1 MAGVA
6 EEGTGK
12 GGSAGGEARPARR
25 GLDPLK
31 PEVFKNRP
39 HKRALVEHL
48 RSLIGAADLASK
60 QVASGAALSASAL
73 SKNLSGERLPHR
85 STIEAIIQLCGA
97 SEEVRALSLRLHT
110 AALGEAHPAFAERL
124 VMADAYE
131 ETVLLHDRLQARLQD
146 VLGEQRRRQADYD
159 DLLARHERTTHALA
173 TAKDELRTQ
182 RQHHQEETSRL
193 NTLLQEQQDAHQR
206 DRTAF
211 DARLG
216 QARADHQE
224 QLRAREEEEA
234 RLRRDLLAQ
243 EDKIRSFRG
252 LLEDSAAEASAL
264 RQERDR
270 LRVESARLREDLV
283 GLQVE
288 LAAAEAGRD
297 NPGDGDG
304 MLAPALLAVGQV
316 LDRHPAPQESGEAA
330 GRPRVARGATRHSN
344 PVTPSVADQPE
355 PGSTPKA
362 DRLKRPSAG
371 FIAAGMV
378 LLLTGPFLHTGG
390 PMADSRP
397 TAAGWWCIASGV
409 VLLLTGLIL
418 MTVRDVKNTPAA
430 TADPDEPYDYTYNF
444 PPMV

>member
-1 MAGVA
+1 
-6 EEGTGK
+6 
-12 GGSAGGEARPARR
+12 
-25 GLDPLK
+25 
-31 PEVFKNRP
+31 
-39 HKRALVEHL
+39 
-48 RSLIGAADLASK
+48 
-60 QVASGAALSASAL
+60 
-73 SKNLSGERLPHR
+73 
-85 STIEAIIQLCGA
+85 LCGA

-131 ETVLLHDRLQARLQD
+131 ETVLLHDRLQTRLED
-146 VLGEQRRRQADYD
+146 VLGDQRRRQADYD
-159 DLLARHERTTHALA
+159 DLLARHETTTQALA
-173 TAKDELRTQ
+173 TTEDELRTQ
-182 RQHHQEETSRL
+182 RQHHQEETSHL

-206 DRTAF
+206 DRTAL
-211 DARLG
+211 DAQLG
-216 QARADHQE
+216 RARADHQD
-224 QLRAREEEEA
+224 QLRAREQEEA
-234 RLRRDLLAQ
+234 RLRQELLAQ

-270 LRVESARLREDLV
+270 LRMECARLREDLV

-297 NPGDGDG
+297 NPADGDG
-304 MLAPALLAVGQV
+304 VLAPALLAVGEV

-330 GRPRVARGATRHSN
+330 GRPRVARAATQHSN
-344 PVTPSVADQPE
+344 PAAPSVPAQPE
-355 PGSTPKA
+355 PDSTPQA
-362 DRLKRPSAG
+362 DRLKRASVGVVAVAL
-371 FIAAGMV
+371 I

>member
-6 EEGTGK
+6 DEGTGRDDA
-12 GGSAGGEARPARR
+12 AGGGARPARR

-31 PEVFKNRP
+31 PEVFEKRP

-131 ETVLLHDRLQARLQD
+131 ETVLLHDRLQARLED

-159 DLLARHERTTHALA
+159 DLLARHETTMQAVA
-173 TAKDELRTQ
+173 SAEDELRTQ
-182 RQHHQEETSRL
+182 RQHHQEETSHL

-206 DRTAF
+206 DRTAL

-216 QARADHQE
+216 RARADHE
-224 QLRAREEEEA
+224 DQLRAREQEEA

-270 LRVESARLREDLV
+270 LRMECARMREDLV

-297 NPGDGDG
+297 NPADGG
-304 MLAPALLAVGQV
+304 MLAPALLAVGEV
-316 LDRHPAPQESGEAA
+316 LDRHSAPREEGEAA
-330 GRPRVARGATRHSN
+330 GRLRVAGAATWHSN
-344 PVTPSVADQPE
+344 PVAPSVAAQPE

-371 FIAAGMV
+371 FIAVGMV

-397 TAAGWWCIASGV
+397 TVAGWWCIASGV

-430 TADPDEPYDYTYNF
+430 TADPGEPYDYTYNF
-444 PPMV
+444 PPLV